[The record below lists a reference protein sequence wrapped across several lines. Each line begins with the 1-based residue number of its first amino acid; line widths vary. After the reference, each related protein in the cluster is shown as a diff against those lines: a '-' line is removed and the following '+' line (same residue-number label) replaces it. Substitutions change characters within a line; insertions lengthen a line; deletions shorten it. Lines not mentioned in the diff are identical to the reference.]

1 MNHRFLVN
9 SDFHREEHLD
19 PQYSAVLC
27 LVAQLCPTLPSRL
40 LSPLGFSRQ
49 EYWSGLPCPPP
60 GDLPNPGLPH
70 CRWMLYC
77 LSHQESLTHSIKKKR
92 KRKEKNHTSAT
103 KPKVSI
109 SLPQNS
115 LKSRIVISQV
125 HSQIR
130 SQYLDV
136 HY

>member
-19 PQYSAVLC
+19 PQYSAMLC
-27 LVAQLCPTLPSRL
+27 LVAQLCPTLCPPGSSVHWD
-40 LSPLGFSRQ
+40 SPGKH
-49 EYWSGLPCPPP
+49 WSGLPCPPP
-60 GDLPNPGLPH
+60 GDLPNPGLLH
-70 CRWMLYC
+70 CRWILYC
-77 LSHQESLTHSIKKKR
+77 LSHQESPTHSIKKK
-92 KRKEKNHTSAT
+92 KEEKNDTSTT
-103 KPKVSI
+103 KPKGSI

-130 SQYLDV
+130 SQYLDA